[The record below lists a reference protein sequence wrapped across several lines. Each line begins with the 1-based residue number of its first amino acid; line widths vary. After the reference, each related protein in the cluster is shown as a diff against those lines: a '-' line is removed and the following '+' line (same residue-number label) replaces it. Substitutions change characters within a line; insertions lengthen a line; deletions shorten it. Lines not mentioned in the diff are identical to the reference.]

1 MELKNNTPNYK
12 IDKEEK
18 NEKLKYEL
26 EELLE
31 KELEKTS
38 DDIDVEKIDSIV
50 SLLSQLQGK
59 NETEQMD
66 KDTFAKKYLKGYISE
81 PKSQN
86 KYGVF
91 ISIKA
96 ASIILVFIMVFG
108 FGNYFSVKATNRGI
122 LSNIKNKVDVFYFE
136 VIKKDHIDSIPI
148 ESFSEEENHGEL
160 EQRYFSSWEEVK
172 QQLKLEFKIPNYIP
186 QNLRSDKIIYQT
198 LNHSNFEILS
208 TYHNNN
214 NMYIKLYIRAFS
226 DSGMFSTF
234 IEEIEGTIFEKTIG
248 DFYVITYKIQDNIQ
262 AIFQDEQF
270 MYSIETNLGMEEL
283 EQFIL
288 EMKE

>member
-38 DDIDVEKIDSIV
+38 DDIDVEKTDSIV

-91 ISIKA
+91 ISIKV

-108 FGNYFSVKATNRGI
+108 FGNYLSVKATNRGI
-122 LSNIKNKVDVFYFE
+122 LSNIKNRVDVFYFE

-160 EQRYFSSWEEVK
+160 EQRYFSSWEEAK
-172 QQLKLEFKIPNYIP
+172 QQLKMEFKIPCYIP
-186 QNLRSDKIIYQT
+186 SGFEEEKICYQKLDK
-198 LNHSNFEILS
+198 NDFEIS
-208 TYHNNN
+208 RSYFNDSD
-214 NMYIKLYIRAFS
+214 YIRLQINMFT
-226 DSGMFSTF
+226 DEGTFSTF
-234 IEEIEGTIFEKTIG
+234 VEDIDGILFEKSIG
-248 DFYVITYKIQDNIQ
+248 DSYVTAYKIQDNIH
-262 AIFQDEQF
+262 AFFQDTQF
-270 MYSIETNLGMEEL
+270 VYFIETNLEEQEL
-283 EQFIL
+283 IEFIL
-288 EMKE
+288 EMRE

>member
-108 FGNYFSVKATNRGI
+108 FGNYLSVKATNRGI

-136 VIKKDHIDSIPI
+136 VIKKDYIDSIPI

-208 TYHNNN
+208 TYRNN

-226 DSGMFSTF
+226 DSGKFSTF

>member
-136 VIKKDHIDSIPI
+136 VIKRNSMDIS
-148 ESFSEEENHGEL
+148 ETENFSEEEKHGGL
-160 EQRYFSSWEEVK
+160 EQRYFSSWEE
-172 QQLKLEFKIPNYIP
+172 LRDELELEFKIPHKIP
-186 QNLRSDKIIYQT
+186 EKSKEERIYYQQ
-198 LNHSNFEILS
+198 LDDDFEIS
-208 TYHNNN
+208 RSYYNGDK
-214 NMYIKLYIRAFS
+214 YIKFCVGLFNDDGVY
-226 DSGMFSTF
+226 STF
-234 IEEIEGTIFEKTIG
+234 VDEIGNILFEKSIG
-248 DFYVITYKIQDNIQ
+248 NFYVVAYKIQDNIQ
-262 AIFQDEQF
+262 AFFQDEQLI
-270 MYSIETNLGMEEL
+270 YSIETNLKEKEL

>member
-96 ASIILVFIMVFG
+96 ASIILVFIMIFG

-186 QNLRSDKIIYQT
+186 QDLRSDKIIYQT

-208 TYHNNN
+208 TYHNN

>member
-91 ISIKA
+91 IGIKA

-108 FGNYFSVKATNRGI
+108 FGNYLSVKATNRGI

-136 VIKKDHIDSIPI
+136 VIKRNSMDIS
-148 ESFSEEENHGEL
+148 ETENFSEEEKHGGL
-160 EQRYFSSWEEVK
+160 EQRYFSSWEE
-172 QQLKLEFKIPNYIP
+172 LRDELELEFKIPHKIP
-186 QNLRSDKIIYQT
+186 EKFKEERIYYQQ
-198 LNHSNFEILS
+198 LDDDFEIS
-208 TYHNNN
+208 RSYYNEDK
-214 NMYIKLYIRAFS
+214 YIKFCVGLFNDDGVY
-226 DSGMFSTF
+226 STF
-234 IEEIEGTIFEKTIG
+234 VDEIGNILFEKSIG
-248 DFYVITYKIQDNIQ
+248 NFYVVAYKIQDNIQ
-262 AIFQDEQF
+262 AFFQDEQLI
-270 MYSIETNLGMEEL
+270 YSIETNLKEKEL